1 MNIYHDFNPNFD
13 YGSLKNVQSNDAQYL
28 DLLQKYNMLL
38 KQYRELDLVQKI
50 RNNIPRDTLHQYD
63 AERRLPFLQQYLP
76 DNIRILQERANRLNI
91 PFNPVDI
98 TNTSDYSFGS
108 SVLEDYKRLKES
120 AGLSQSKSDPREKAK
135 KPKKT
140 KKAKKGGASRKRTKR
155 RN

>member
-1 MNIYHDFNPNFD
+1 MNIYQDFNPNFD
-13 YGSLKNVQSNDAQYL
+13 YGPLKNVQSNDAQYL

-50 RNNIPRDTLHQYD
+50 RNNLPRDTLHQYD
-63 AERRLPFLQQYLP
+63 AERRRPFLQHYLP
-76 DNIRILQERANRLNI
+76 DNIRILQDRANRLNI

-120 AGLSQSKSDPREKAK
+120 AGLSQSNSNPRKKDK